1 MKSYNLILTDVD
13 KPKKIDQNTFF
24 LSDWISNKNSE
35 KIKIIDKPFKN
46 FKKKIKAYNYI
57 NKIRPELENKLALY
71 IYTFHK
77 KKFSLKLIKSM
88 ISLWVSQY
96 LQFVYFRWMLI
107 DELLKKDKK
116 FLINDIK
123 IDSSINDYLDA
134 LDFMDL
140 AFENDIF
147 NFFHIKKI
155 LNFRK
160 SEFKNKI
167 EFKKNKRFYEKN
179 FIPRNS
185 NNDLKFKIVSLFD
198 KIMDFLINPLIKK
211 NKLFLKEGF
220 SYKNLILL
228 NFKFKQFPYFGNSI
242 FDWFSLKKKFKFKRE
257 KIDYTLKSKNLKK
270 KFEKYLCSNI
280 LKDAPTIFFE
290 SLNDLENLKKKITL
304 NPKVIVS
311 SHSHFYNELF
321 KLWSFQR
328 KLENKSKLI
337 IFQHGGNHSKLNPV
351 FDYEKTISNEFYDW
365 KNNKN
370 KFSGMTKYL
379 DYNIKRKNNKKILF
393 IGIEN
398 RKYPCRFYPGPLHH
412 DEMNSIDHLTNIAKG
427 LNNENKN
434 DLFYLPN
441 RSILPAHKKIIL
453 KFLQKEKIIKNL
465 SLKKN
470 IKNFS
475 LIVCSSPM
483 TTFFDCILSGPTFLL
498 IDKEYWITEKK
509 ISLKYDLLK
518 KNKILFYN
526 VRDLLKHLN
535 EIYPD
540 NLFDWW
546 NSKKVQYAI
555 NSFLKEFNFP
565 HNQALYQKEIIKK
578 LTY

>member
-1 MKSYNLILTDVD
+1 
-13 KPKKIDQNTFF
+13 
-24 LSDWISNKNSE
+24 
-35 KIKIIDKPFKN
+35 
-46 FKKKIKAYNYI
+46 
-57 NKIRPELENKLALY
+57 
-71 IYTFHK
+71 
-77 KKFSLKLIKSM
+77 M
-88 ISLWVSQY
+88 ISLWVGQY
-96 LQFVYFRWMLI
+96 LQFVYFRWVI
-107 DELLKKDKK
+107 ISELLKKDKK

-147 NFFHIKKI
+147 NLFHIKKI
-155 LNFRK
+155 LNFRR

-185 NNDLKFKIVSLFD
+185 NNDLKLKIVSLFD
-198 KIMDFLINPLIKK
+198 KIVDFFINPLIKR

-228 NFKFKQFPYFGNSI
+228 NFKFKQFPYFGNLI
-242 FDWFSLKKKFKFKRE
+242 FDWFSLRKKFKIKRE
-257 KIDYTLKSKNLKK
+257 EINHTLKSKNLKK

-280 LKDAPTIFFE
+280 IKDAPTIFFE
-290 SLNDLENLKKKITL
+290 SLNDLENFKKKITL
-304 NPKVIVS
+304 KPKIIVS

-351 FDYEKTISNEFYDW
+351 FDYEKTISNEFYDLR
-365 KNNKN
+365 NNKN
-370 KFSGMTKYL
+370 KFCGMTKYL
-379 DYNIKRKNNKKILF
+379 NYNIKRKNNKKILF

-412 DEMNSIDHLTNIAKG
+412 DEMNSIDHLINIAKG
-427 LNNENKN
+427 LNNENKD

-441 RSILPAHKKIIL
+441 RSILPAHKKKIL
-453 KFLQKEKIIKNL
+453 KFLNKEKIIKNL

-498 IDKEYWITEKK
+498 IDKEYWMTEKK

-565 HNQALYQKEIIKK
+565 YNQALYQKEIIKK

>member
-1 MKSYNLILTDVD
+1 MKSYNLILTDLD
-13 KPKKIDQNTFF
+13 KPKKINQNTFY
-24 LSDWISNKNSE
+24 LSDWISDKNFKKK
-35 KIKIIDKPFKN
+35 KILNKPFKN
-46 FKKKIKAYNYI
+46 FKKKIKAYDYI
-57 NKIRPELENKLALY
+57 NKIRPEVENKLAVYLY
-71 IYTFHK
+71 TYHN

-88 ISLWVSQY
+88 ISLWIGQY
-96 LQFVYFRWMLI
+96 LQFIYFRWILI
-107 DELLKKDKK
+107 DNLLKKNKK
-116 FLINDIK
+116 FLINNIK
-123 IDSSINDYLDA
+123 IDSSINDYLDT

-147 NFFHIKKI
+147 NFFHLKKI
-155 LNFRK
+155 LYFRK

-167 EFKKNKRFYEKN
+167 EFKKNKKFYKKN
-179 FIPRNS
+179 FTPRNS
-185 NNDLKFKIVSLFD
+185 NNDLKLKIISFFD
-198 KIMDFLINPLIKK
+198 KTIDLIINPIIRR

-228 NFKFKQFPYFGNSI
+228 NLKLKQFPYFGNSI
-242 FDWFSLKKKFKFKRE
+242 FDWFSLRKKLKVKRE
-257 KIDYTLKSKNLKK
+257 KINCILESKNLKK

-280 LKDAPTIFFE
+280 LKDAPTIFFK
-290 SLNDLENLKKKITL
+290 SLNDLECLKKKIIL

-351 FDYEKTISNEFYDW
+351 FDYEKNVSNEFYDC

-370 KFSGMTKYL
+370 KFCGMTKYL
-379 DYNIKRKNNKKILF
+379 NYNIKRKNNKKILF
-393 IGIEN
+393 IGIEH

-412 DEMNSIDHLTNIAKG
+412 DEMNSINHLAYIAKG
-427 LNNENKN
+427 LNNESK
-434 DLFYLPN
+434 DELFYVPN
-441 RSILPAHKKIIL
+441 KTILPSHKKIIFKYL
-453 KFLQKEKIIKNL
+453 GKEKIIKNL
-465 SLKKN
+465 SLKNN
-470 IKNFS
+470 INNFS
-475 LIVCSSPM
+475 LIICSSPM

-509 ISLKYDLLK
+509 IDSKYDLLK
-518 KNKILFYN
+518 KNKILFYD
-526 VRDLLKHLN
+526 VRDLVKHLN

-540 NLFDWW
+540 NLYNWW
-546 NSKKVQYAI
+546 NSKNVQYAI

-565 HNQALYQKEIIKK
+565 HDQIVYQKEIIKK